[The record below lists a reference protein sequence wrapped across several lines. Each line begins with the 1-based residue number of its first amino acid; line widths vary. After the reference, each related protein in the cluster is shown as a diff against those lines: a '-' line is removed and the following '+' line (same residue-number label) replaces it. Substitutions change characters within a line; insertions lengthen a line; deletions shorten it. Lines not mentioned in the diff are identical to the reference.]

1 MNAVIDEDLHKSLKN
16 VLSGVGFEV
25 YDVRDHNLRGQHD
38 EKIFKF
44 AKSKKAILFSADLG
58 FSNILDFPLGTHNG
72 IVILRFPNEMS
83 TNLIN
88 DIVKSSLIKL
98 IKDDYP
104 GNLIIISPSGI
115 RIRRYKHSKN

>member
-1 MNAVIDEDLHKSLKN
+1 MNAVIDEDLHKSLKD
-16 VLSGVGFEV
+16 VLSKADLRV
-25 YDVRDHNLRGQHD
+25 YDVRDHNLRGQPD
-38 EKIFKF
+38 EEIFKF
-44 AKSKKAILFSADLG
+44 AKRKKAILFSADLG

-88 DIVKSSLIKL
+88 DIVRSSLIKL
-98 IKDDYP
+98 TKDDYS

-115 RIRRYKHSKN
+115 RIRRYRHSEN